1 MSRRMEYLNNNRII
15 YRRNPVTDK
24 PSDVFE
30 WGNFYKEG
38 THQCYELF
46 RSKAKI
52 NTFRSLKWH
61 LLVLLYLNPEL
72 EEEQFKKLSKYIAY
86 KSNNFTFILSSSLFD
101 IEKYHENFVN
111 IESIYKLDLERP
123 PKNKLRKIIFKD
135 QTGLTKSEKLSIVGK
150 LIGRSKIATKENIY
164 ECMNAIHDMH
174 ERITVQTIAR
184 MLGCSTRT
192 VYRNL
197 DNQLKNEKNIM
208 NSML

>member
-1 MSRRMEYLNNNRII
+1 MSRRMDYLINNRII
-15 YRRNPVTDK
+15 YRRDPVTDE

-30 WGNFYKEG
+30 WGKFYKEG

-52 NTFRSLKWH
+52 NTYRSLKWH
-61 LLVLLYLNPEL
+61 LLVLTYLNPNL
-72 EEEQFKKLSKYIAY
+72 SEQGFKSLCKHITY
-86 KSNNFTFILSSSLFD
+86 KPNNFITFEISDNILMSIIND
-101 IEKYHENFVN
+101 
-111 IESIYKLDLERP
+111 IYKLDLERP
-123 PKNKLRKIIFKD
+123 PKNKLRKIIFND
-135 QTGLTKSEKLSIVGK
+135 ITGLTRSEKLSIVGK

-174 ERITVQTIAR
+174 ECITVQAIAR

-197 DNQLKNEKNIM
+197 DNQLKTEKNLL
-208 NSML
+208 NSMI

>member
-1 MSRRMEYLNNNRII
+1 MEYLNNNRII

-86 KSNNFTFILSSSLFD
+86 KSNNFITF
-101 IEKYHENFVN
+101 ENN
-111 IESIYKLDLERP
+111 I
-123 PKNKLRKIIFKD
+123 
-135 QTGLTKSEKLSIVGK
+135 
-150 LIGRSKIATKENIY
+150 
-164 ECMNAIHDMH
+164 
-174 ERITVQTIAR
+174 
-184 MLGCSTRT
+184 
-192 VYRNL
+192 
-197 DNQLKNEKNIM
+197 
-208 NSML
+208 

>member
-1 MSRRMEYLNNNRII
+1 MEYLNNNRII

-72 EEEQFKKLSKYIAY
+72 EEEQFKKLSKYITY
-86 KSNNFTFILSSSLFD
+86 KSNNFITFEISEDVLFN
-101 IEKYHENFVN
+101 I

-164 ECMNAIHDMH
+164 ECMNACM
-174 ERITVQTIAR
+174 
-184 MLGCSTRT
+184 
-192 VYRNL
+192 
-197 DNQLKNEKNIM
+197 NE
-208 NSML
+208 